1 MEHITGIGVSS
12 GISTGRAVLINSEE
26 PEIRH
31 EKVQIPEKEWERMG
45 EALKECSRQLKEIYE
60 QTLQNI
66 GEGEAEIFDAHLSI
80 LQDEEFIGPIKELIL
95 NEGQNAEWAVEEVR
109 DKFIEIFEMMDNSYM
124 QQRSTDIRDVA
135 RRLLRILQGIRKTE
149 FSGEKAIIVAHDL
162 TPSDTAQLEKDKVLG
177 FIIEVGGVTSHSAI
191 IARSLG
197 IPAVVG
203 VKDILEKIKT
213 GDQLIIDGDRGDI
226 YLNPEQQIIEKY
238 QQKQEAYLQGQE
250 QYQQLKG
257 TWSTTKDGQRVKLA
271 ANIGLLAEVDRALE
285 NDAEGIG
292 LFRTEFLYMGRS
304 DFPTEDEQ
312 FAVYQAAAQ
321 KMEGRPVIIR
331 TLDIGGDKDLPYFK
345 FPQESNPFL
354 GFRAI
359 RFCLERTDLFK
370 TQLRAIIR
378 ASNYG
383 NIKIMFPMIST
394 VTELLAARSL
404 LDEAKDELQAEGIP
418 FAEDLEVGMMM
429 ETPAAAVISD
439 KFAKLVDFFS
449 IGTNDLIQY
458 TTVVDRMNSKVAK
471 LYSPFNPSVLRL
483 IKQIIENAHKN
494 NIWVGICGEAASIP
508 ALIPYFVALGVD
520 ELSMSSGSI
529 LKTKWIIQQ
538 LIIEDMEKLIEKV
551 DELDSPKEIKELLE
565 GNFTS
570 KASYC
575 E

>member
-1 MEHITGIGVSS
+1 MQYFKGIGVSA
-12 GISTGRAVLINSEE
+12 GISIAKATVFSINEVQVE
-26 PEIRH
+26 HKRLQNPER
-31 EKVQIPEKEWERMG
+31 EWARM
-45 EALKECSRQLKEIYE
+45 ENALKECSRQLKEIYQ

-66 GEGEAEIFDAHLSI
+66 GKNEAEIFDAHISI
-80 LQDEEFIGPIKELIL
+80 LEDEEFTTSIKRLIIH
-95 NEGQNAEWAVEEVR
+95 EQKNAEWAIEEVR
-109 DKFIEIFEMMDNSYM
+109 DKYIEIFKMMDNSYM
-124 QQRSTDIRDVA
+124 QQRVADINDVSQ
-135 RRLLRILQGIRKTE
+135 RLLCILKGINKKKITDK
-149 FSGEKAIIVAHDL
+149 KAVIVAHDL
-162 TPSDTAQLEKDKVLG
+162 TPSDTAQLNKDEVLG
-177 FIIEVGGVTSHSAI
+177 FIIEVGGETSHSAI
-191 IARSLG
+191 IACSLG
-197 IPAVVG
+197 IPAVAG
-203 VKDILEKIKT
+203 VKNILEKIKT
-213 GDQLIIDGDRGDI
+213 DDQLIIDGGRGDI

-238 QQKQEAYLQGQE
+238 QQKQKAYLLEQQE
-250 QYQQLKG
+250 YQKLKG
-257 TWSTTKDGQRVKLA
+257 KLSITRDGYRVKIA
-271 ANIGLLAEVDRALE
+271 GNIGLLTDVDSILE

-292 LFRTEFLYMGRS
+292 LFRTEFLYMERS
-304 DFPTEDEQ
+304 DFPTEGEQ

-321 KMEGRPVIIR
+321 KMKGRPVIIR
-331 TLDIGGDKDLPYFK
+331 TLDIGGDKALPYFK
-345 FPQESNPFL
+345 LPQESNPFL

-370 TQLRAIIR
+370 TQLRAILR

-394 VTELLAARSL
+394 VKELFSARFL
-404 LDEAKDELQAEGIP
+404 LDEARDELQAEGIP